1 MENLSVEE
9 DIKIIKDIRNLF
21 RLKNELNCTA
31 IKYIRNFRL
40 EKEIKAI
47 KNRIFSDVKNVFKH
61 EEEKSL

>member
-9 DIKIIKDIRNLF
+9 DIKIIKNIRNLF

-31 IKYIRNFRL
+31 IKYIRNFTL

-47 KNRIFSDVKNVFKH
+47 KN
-61 EEEKSL
+61 EEEKLL